1 MKKGVTQKAAQIGVD
16 LEDDRIKSLKLL
28 ADLFDIDKLRMSPNF
43 AIKTF
48 KDSYFIGETDPV
60 KNIREGFGVCIY
72 LNGRHYEGSW

>member
-1 MKKGVTQKAAQIGVD
+1 MKKGITQKSAQIGVD
-16 LEDDRIKSLKLL
+16 LEDDRIKTTKLL
-28 ADLFDIDKLRMSPNF
+28 ADLFDLEKLKTSPNF

-72 LNGRHYEGSW
+72 